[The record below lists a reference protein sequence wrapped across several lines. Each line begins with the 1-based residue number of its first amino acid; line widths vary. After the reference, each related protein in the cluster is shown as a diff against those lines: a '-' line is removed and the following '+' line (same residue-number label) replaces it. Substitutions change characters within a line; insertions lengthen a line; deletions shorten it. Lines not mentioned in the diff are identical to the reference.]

1 MKRRSLLAGGLLG
14 GLATVLGVKGVATR
28 PDPVDL
34 PKPLTIPPNTVVSLM
49 PGENIV
55 PLDTTSR
62 SSFAP
67 MAWTDDIYEMRVQAV
82 MERMRQTP
90 WYQSYMDQR
99 VMENLGIPAP
109 NLITH
114 RYVTYPMM
122 GEIANR
128 GGYSIEH
135 VEREIAKSLT

>member
-14 GLATVLGVKGVATR
+14 GLVTVLGVKGVQVTEPVGAALVVAT
-28 PDPVDL
+28 PEPVTEKLIDSG
-34 PKPLTIPPNTVVSLM
+34 PYHGSYDWS
-49 PGENIV
+49 GEMEEARI
-55 PLDTTSR
+55 
-62 SSFAP
+62 
-67 MAWTDDIYEMRVQAV
+67 EMSI
-82 MERMRQTP
+82 ERIKQTP

-99 VMENLGIPAP
+99 VMEHLGIPAP